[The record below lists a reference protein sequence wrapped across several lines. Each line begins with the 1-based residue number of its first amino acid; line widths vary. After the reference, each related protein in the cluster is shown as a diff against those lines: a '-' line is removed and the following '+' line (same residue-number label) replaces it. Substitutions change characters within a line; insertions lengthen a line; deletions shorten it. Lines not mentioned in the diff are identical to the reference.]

1 MSYHHHHRTV
11 GVKDKDHGGSYPTSL
26 QEQGETAKRHK
37 REGAAVMM
45 TRLSRG
51 SCS

>member
-26 QEQGETAKRHK
+26 HEQDETAKRHK
-37 REGAAVMM
+37 WEGTAVMT

-51 SCS
+51 SYS